1 MSASSAASAR
11 PDFIVIGAMKSATSS
26 LHDQLSRQDGF
37 FLSTPKEPCYF
48 SDDDVYARGDAWYQA
63 LFAGADE
70 TDLCGESSTH
80 YTKLPRHPHTV
91 DRIAAHPSTPRFIYV
106 LRHPIDRLVSHYV
119 HDWSFNVVPDTIGAA
134 IEANPDFIDFGRYAY
149 QIRPYVERFGRERI
163 HTVLFEELTASP
175 QRVLDGIGEF
185 LGHDQ
190 PLRWQE
196 LDAANVSAQRM
207 RSSPWR
213 DRVLDNRFATGV
225 RRAVVPKWARQRV
238 AGLWQMKERPEL
250 PDALRA
256 ELEERFDEDLADLSD
271 LLGIDLSC
279 ASFA

>member
-1 MSASSAASAR
+1 MSASSVASAR

-48 SDDDVYARGDAWYQA
+48 SDDDVFAQGDGWYQA
-63 LFAGADE
+63 LFAGAAE

-91 DRIAAHPSTPRFIYV
+91 DRIAAHPSAPKFVYM
-106 LRHPIDRLVSHYV
+106 LRHPVDRLVSHFV

-134 IEANPDFIDFGRYAY
+134 IDANPDFIDFGRYAY

-163 HTVLFEELTASP
+163 HIVLFEHLKADP
-175 QRVLDGIGEF
+175 QRVLDDVGAF
-185 LGHDQ
+185 LGHEGR
-190 PLRWQE
+190 LCWQE
-196 LDAANVSAQRM
+196 IEAANVSSQRM

-213 DRVLDNRFATGV
+213 DRLLDNKVAATA
-225 RRAVVPKWARQRV
+225 RRTLVPKSVRSRV
-238 AGLWQMKERPEL
+238 AGLWQMKDRPEL
-250 PDALRA
+250 PDLLRA
-256 ELEERFDEDLADLSD
+256 ELEDRFDEDLADLSD
-271 LLGIDLSC
+271 LLGLELSC
-279 ASFA
+279 ESFA

>member
-1 MSASSAASAR
+1 VSAPSAASAR

-37 FLSTPKEPCYF
+37 FLCTPKEPCYF
-48 SDDDVYARGDAWYQA
+48 SDDDVFAQGEDWYQA
-63 LFAGADE
+63 LFAGAAE

-80 YTKLPRHPHTV
+80 YTKLPRYPHTV
-91 DRIAAHPSTPRFIYV
+91 DRIAAHSSTPKFIYV
-106 LRHPIDRLVSHYV
+106 LRHPVDRLVSHYV

-134 IEANPDFIDFGRYAY
+134 IDANPDLVDFGRYAY
-149 QIRPYVERFGRERI
+149 QIRPYVEHFGRDRI
-163 HTVLFEELTASP
+163 HAVRFERFTADP
-175 QRVLDGIGEF
+175 QRELDGIGAF
-185 LGHDQ
+185 LGHEG

-196 LDAANVSAQRM
+196 LEAANVSAQRM

-213 DRVLDNRFATGV
+213 DKLLDNKFAATV
-225 RRAVVPKWARQRV
+225 RRAVVPKSVRERV
-238 AGLWQMKERPEL
+238 AGLWQMQDRPEL

-256 ELEERFDEDLADLSD
+256 ELEEIFDEDLADLSD

-279 ASFA
+279 ETFA